1 MVKKSSAFSK
11 EQLGHML
18 AQTFGQAL
26 TEPELSNCF
35 KHIEILEPTAGK
47 PFWQAADASVGIYI
61 ILAGKVRLLDSTD
74 NLITSL
80 SAGASFG
87 ELTLFPKEQFQP
99 YAARASVKLRLCHI
113 PGDFLLSLIRKY
125 PSIREHLHHQAVL
138 RDSLLTSSNATLS
151 TDKHPASASARKSE
165 TAVFPQPAKEQKKQK
180 KISKA
185 YFPSPTVKVGQW
197 STLR

>member
-1 MVKKSSAFSK
+1 MVQKSSAFSIAK
-11 EQLGHML
+11 LGQHL
-18 AQTFGQAL
+18 AQTLGQAL

-47 PFWQAADASVGIYI
+47 PFWQAADAPSGIYI

-80 SAGASFG
+80 DAGASFS

-99 YAARASVKLRLCHI
+99 YAARASVNLRLCYI

-125 PSIREHLHHQAVL
+125 PDIGKHLHHGAVL
-138 RDSLLTSSNATLS
+138 RDSLLMSQGNRILIEFSNYCKCL
-151 TDKHPASASARKSE
+151 E
-165 TAVFPQPAKEQKKQK
+165 NLTAQFQLWTEQ
-180 KISKA
+180 ISKI
-185 YFPSPTVKVGQW
+185 
-197 STLR
+197 